1 MANEAFE
8 HPAIL
13 SVYKGKTELRLK
25 LRKVQQKSLE
35 TLAIMEG
42 KMNSMKY
49 EYENQIRSAKIS
61 ADYASLSLEAM
72 QFVYLQEDDILQGEL
87 KLFFT
92 CTVGQEHMPESTA
105 LLKLYL

>member
-1 MANEAFE
+1 
-8 HPAIL
+8 
-13 SVYKGKTELRLK
+13 
-25 LRKVQQKSLE
+25 
-35 TLAIMEG
+35 MEG

-87 KLFFT
+87 KLYFT